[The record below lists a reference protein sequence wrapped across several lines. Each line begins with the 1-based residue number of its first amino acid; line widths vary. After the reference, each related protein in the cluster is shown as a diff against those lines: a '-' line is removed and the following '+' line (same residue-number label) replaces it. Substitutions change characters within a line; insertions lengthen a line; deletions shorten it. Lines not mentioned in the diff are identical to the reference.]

1 MKKLSLVIEDLE
13 VETFTVEVT
22 SGERGT
28 VVGQQLTG
36 GMQCNTR
43 DYFWCSAQVTL
54 NALDYG
60 CYHSEGAGYCTAVC
74 PTGYEVCDTSPQICG

>member
-13 VETFTVEVT
+13 VETFTVELT

-28 VVGQQLTG
+28 VVGLTG
-36 GMQCNTR
+36 GMQCTL
-43 DYFWCSAQVTL
+43 DDFWCSAQVTL
-54 NALDYG
+54 NAVDLN
-60 CYHSEGAGYCTAVC
+60 CYESNGAGYCTAVC